1 MFFCPFASCLFCHLW
16 KEAGVPSLQMALG
29 SESSWRTRLVLEER
43 GRRRRR
49 RLEGGIIV
57 AKVVEV

>member
-1 MFFCPFASCLFCHLW
+1 MCLLPSCLFCHLW

-57 AKVVEV
+57 AKVVAV

>member
-1 MFFCPFASCLFCHLW
+1 M
-16 KEAGVPSLQMALG
+16 QMALG

-57 AKVVEV
+57 AKVVAVESEKRAHFEKVRKCEDGEF

>member
-1 MFFCPFASCLFCHLW
+1 M
-16 KEAGVPSLQMALG
+16 QMALG

-57 AKVVEV
+57 AKVVAV

>member
-1 MFFCPFASCLFCHLW
+1 M
-16 KEAGVPSLQMALG
+16 QMALG

-43 GRRRRR
+43 GRRKRRR